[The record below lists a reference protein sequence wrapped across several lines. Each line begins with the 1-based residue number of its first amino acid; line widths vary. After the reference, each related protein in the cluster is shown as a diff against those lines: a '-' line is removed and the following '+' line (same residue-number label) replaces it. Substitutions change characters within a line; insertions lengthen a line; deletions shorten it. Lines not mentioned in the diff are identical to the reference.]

1 MTATFEWRRHIRSL
15 TTLIGLVIL
24 CIVLSLM
31 SPVFL
36 TSDNAV
42 NVVTQATVNA
52 VVALGMTVVI
62 ITGGIDLSV
71 GSVLAV
77 AGIVMAMMLKAGQP
91 TALAMLVCLAV
102 GAFCGLLNGI
112 MITLG
117 KLPPFIATLGMMS
130 MARGI
135 ALVISNGRAI
145 SSFGRGLRFIGI
157 GDVGGVPVQI
167 IIMVVLYI
175 IMFYVLRYREFGR
188 YIYAIGGNEETTRL
202 SGVNV
207 RLYKTLAYVLCGLI
221 TGCGAIILTAKLNSA
236 QPIAGTG
243 YELDAVAAAVI
254 GGTSLSGG
262 VGRVQGTIVGAI
274 IMSVLRNGLNLLN
287 VSSYWQ
293 QFIIGLVIVG
303 AVLLDTLQKKD

>member
-1 MTATFEWRRHIRSL
+1 MTTTFDWKRHLRSL
-15 TTLIGLVIL
+15 TTVIGLLVLCFIL
-24 CIVLSLM
+24 SVM

-36 TSDNAV
+36 TTDNIT
-42 NVVTQATVNA
+42 NVITQCTVNA
-52 VVALGMTVVI
+52 IVALGMTVVV

-77 AGIVMAMMLKAGQP
+77 AGIVMAMLLKGGYP
-91 TALAMLVCLAV
+91 VPLAMLVCLV
-102 GAFCGLLNGI
+102 IGAFCGFLNGV
-112 MITLG
+112 MITRG

-145 SSFGRGLRFIGI
+145 SSFGPGLRFVGI
-157 GDVGGVPVQI
+157 GQIGGIPVQI
-167 IIMVVLYI
+167 MVMVVLYI
-175 IMFYVLRYREFGR
+175 IIFYLLRYREFGR

-207 RLYKTLAYVLCGLI
+207 RRYKTLAYMLSGAI
-221 TGCGAIILTAKLNSA
+221 TGCAAIVLTAKLNSA

-243 YELDAVAAAVI
+243 YELDAIAAAVI

-262 VGRVQGTIVGAI
+262 VGKVQGTIIGAI

-303 AVLLDTLQKKD
+303 AVLMDTLQKKD

>member
-1 MTATFEWRRHIRSL
+1 MTTTFDWKRHLRSL
-15 TTLIGLVIL
+15 TTVIGLLALSVIL
-24 CIVLSLM
+24 SIM

-36 TSDNAV
+36 TADNIT
-42 NVVTQATVNA
+42 NVITQCTVNA
-52 VVALGMTVVI
+52 IVALGMTVVV

-77 AGIVMAMMLKAGQP
+77 AGIVMAMLLKSGYP
-91 TALAMLVCLAV
+91 VPLAMFVCLV
-102 GAFCGLLNGI
+102 IGAFCGLLNGI
-112 MITLG
+112 MITRG

-145 SSFGRGLRFIGI
+145 SSFGPGLRFVGI
-157 GDVGGVPVQI
+157 GQIGGIPVQI
-167 IIMVVLYI
+167 LVMVVLYI
-175 IMFYVLRYREFGR
+175 IIFYLLRYREFGR

-207 RLYKTLAYVLCGLI
+207 RRYKTLAYMLCGAI
-221 TGCGAIILTAKLNSA
+221 TGCAAIVLTAKLNSA

-243 YELDAVAAAVI
+243 YELDAIAAAVI

-262 VGRVQGTIVGAI
+262 VGKVQGTIIGAI

-287 VSSYWQ
+287 ASSYWQ

-303 AVLLDTLQKKD
+303 AVLMDTLQKKD